1 MTREGLSHAQYWIKQ
16 IFLHLM
22 RRTPKPIIKTATEN
36 SPANNNN
43 SDEESDNE
51 DQGQYNNRAE
61 KDI

>member
-51 DQGQYNNRAE
+51 DQGQ
-61 KDI
+61 